1 MKKLIGIAFCFGL
14 FVTSGFAEAFIAPHV
29 GFSNMYSKMKYI
41 QSISG
46 STGFGSSFSTTY
58 TTTHEV
64 SWTPF
69 SGGLDIGL
77 VTKGG
82 FTFLTDLHISTAG
95 KAKYSKVS
103 SSGLLEYDD
112 VDLGVSATVFNLNFL
127 LGYTYKGIKNLYLNF
142 ALGLGGGVGSWRIKS
157 IGALKIS
164 GEKGLLV
171 MLGVPIQLGIQ
182 YFFTDKIGINLSVND
197 VLGTSMFIMRTGMD
211 GLSGNPG
218 FMNNFTLKIG
228 PVFRL

>member
-41 QSISG
+41 RSISG

-82 FTFLTDLHISTAG
+82 FTFLTDLHISTG
-95 KAKYSKVS
+95 GSTKYEHRYYLPAKVS
-103 SSGLLEYDD
+103 SLMI
-112 VDLGVSATVFNLNFL
+112 FNLNFL
-127 LGYTYKGIKNLYLNF
+127 FGYTYKGIKNLYLNF
-142 ALGLGGGVGSWRIKS
+142 ALGLGVGGGFLDSSYTDPNYYRRQSV
-157 IGALKIS
+157 
-164 GEKGLLV
+164 KGYTFTV
-171 MLGVPIQLGIQ
+171 GVPIQLGVQ
-182 YFFTDKIGINLSVND
+182 YFFTDKIGINLSIND
-197 VLGTSMFIMRTGMD
+197 VLGIISLMNIYAIPPRPFV
-211 GLSGNPG
+211 
-218 FMNNFTLKIG
+218 NNFTLKIG